1 MPLFGKRNGDM
12 SPEEQE
18 AARQRR
24 RELMQTIGATMSDV
38 GTSLGG
44 GQGSQ
49 LAALQAQRQRMEM
62 QQRQQQQQ
70 QQQQQAY
77 ADLLGSYRG
86 PDMETA
92 GVNELI
98 GGANETGAGFGMAPM
113 QRQDPRY
120 QQGFDM
126 GDPNTQSA
134 MANFLAMGGSPADM
148 KAIQEMGR
156 GPKPSYFNTRSGVV
170 AVDPETGEAN
180 EVYSDPYAGALAQR
194 QIDAQGA
201 LAEQRRAAGRAA
213 TTRAAAAADRPAPR
227 GPAPG
232 GSSGLPAGYVVR

>member
-38 GTSLGG
+38 GSSLGG

-49 LAALQAQRQRMEM
+49 LAALQAHRQRMEM

-70 QQQQQAY
+70 RQAY
-77 ADLLGSYRG
+77 AGLLGSYRG

-92 GVNELI
+92 GVNDLI
-98 GGANETGAGFGMAPM
+98 GGANETGARMGMAPM
-113 QRQDPRY
+113 QRQEPRY

-201 LAEQRRAAGRAA
+201 LAEQRRAGGRAA
-213 TTRAAAAADRPAPR
+213 MIRATKPPAPR

>member
-1 MPLFGKRNGDM
+1 MPLFGKTGAKARNFLAGDVGQALM
-12 SPEEQE
+12 RTASGLIPGDPYGYML
-18 AARQRR
+18 ARQARD
-24 RELMQTIGATMSDV
+24 EKMAM
-38 GTSLGG
+38 
-44 GQGSQ
+44 
-49 LAALQAQRQRMEM
+49 
-62 QQRQQQQQ
+62 QQQQQ
-70 QQQQQAY
+70 QQRQDAI
-77 ADLLGSYRG
+77 AGLLGSYRG

-98 GGANETGAGFGMAPM
+98 GGANETGFRFDQAPM
-113 QRQDPRY
+113 QRQEPRY

-201 LAEQRRAAGRAA
+201 LAEQRRAAGRANMIRA
-213 TTRAAAAADRPAPR
+213 TKPPAPR
-227 GPAPG
+227 GAAPG
-232 GSSGLPAGYVVR
+232 AAPVKSHPSDRYKGRP

>member
-1 MPLFGKRNGDM
+1 MPLFGKTGAKARNFLAG
-12 SPEEQE
+12 
-18 AARQRR
+18 
-24 RELMQTIGATMSDV
+24 DV
-38 GTSLGG
+38 G
-44 GQGSQ
+44 Q
-49 LAALQAQRQRMEM
+49 ALMRTASGLIPGDPYGYVMAQRARDEKLA
-62 QQRQQQQQ
+62 QQQQQ
-70 QQQQQAY
+70 RQAY

-86 PDMETA
+86 PDMQTA

-201 LAEQRRAAGRAA
+201 LAEQRRAGGRAA
-213 TTRAAAAADRPAPR
+213 MIRATKPPAPPRARAAAPVA
-227 GPAPG
+227 GPSIDQPWTMFKK
-232 GSSGLPAGYVVR
+232 

>member
-12 SPEEQE
+12 SPEEQA
-18 AARQRR
+18 AARQRQ

-38 GTSLGG
+38 GANLSGN
-44 GQGSQ
+44 QGSQ
-49 LAALQAQRQRMEM
+49 LAALEARRQKLAMQR
-62 QQRQQQQQ
+62 
-70 QQQQQAY
+70 QQQQAY
-77 ADLLGSYRG
+77 ADLMASYRG

-113 QRQDPRY
+113 QRQEPRY

-134 MANFLAMGGSPADM
+134 FANYLGMGGSPADI
-148 KAIQEMGR
+148 KALQEMGR

-201 LAEQRRAAGRAA
+201 LAEQRRASGKAA
-213 TTRAAAAADRPAPR
+213 TTRAAAAARRPAPR

>member
-38 GTSLGG
+38 GASLGG

-62 QQRQQQQQ
+62 QQRQQ

-113 QRQDPRY
+113 QRQQPRY

-201 LAEQRRAAGRAA
+201 LAEQRRAGGRAA
-213 TTRAAAAADRPAPR
+213 MIRATKPPAPPRARAAAPVA
-227 GPAPG
+227 GPSIDQPWTMFKK
-232 GSSGLPAGYVVR
+232 

>member
-1 MPLFGKRNGDM
+1 MPLFGKTGEKARNFLAG
-12 SPEEQE
+12 
-18 AARQRR
+18 
-24 RELMQTIGATMSDV
+24 DV
-38 GTSLGG
+38 G
-44 GQGSQ
+44 Q
-49 LAALQAQRQRMEM
+49 ALMRTASGLIPGDPYGYVMAQRARDQKLA
-62 QQRQQQQQ
+62 QQQQQ
-70 QQQQQAY
+70 RQAY
-77 ADLLGSYRG
+77 ADLMGSYRG

-92 GVNELI
+92 GVNDLI
-98 GGANETGAGFGMAPM
+98 GGANETGARMGMAPM

-170 AVDPETGEAN
+170 AVDPETGQAN

-201 LAEQRRAAGRAA
+201 LAEQRRAGGRAAMIRATKPPAGRA
-213 TTRAAAAADRPAPR
+213 PA
-227 GPAPG
+227 PAPG
-232 GSSGLPAGYVVR
+232 AAPVKSHPSDRYKGRP

>member
-1 MPLFGKRNGDM
+1 MPLFGKTGEKARNFLAG
-12 SPEEQE
+12 
-18 AARQRR
+18 
-24 RELMQTIGATMSDV
+24 DV
-38 GTSLGG
+38 G
-44 GQGSQ
+44 Q
-49 LAALQAQRQRMEM
+49 ALMRTASGLIPGDPYGYVMAQRARDQKLA
-62 QQRQQQQQ
+62 QQQQQ
-70 QQQQQAY
+70 RQAY
-77 ADLLGSYRG
+77 ADLMGSYRG

-98 GGANETGAGFGMAPM
+98 GGANETGARFDQAAM

-201 LAEQRRAAGRAA
+201 LAEQRRASGRAA
-213 TTRAAAAADRPAPR
+213 TTRAAAAANRPAPR

>member
-38 GTSLGG
+38 GSSLGG

-62 QQRQQQQQ
+62 QQRQQ

-120 QQGFDM
+120 QQGFDPAAI
-126 GDPNTQSA
+126 GT
-134 MANFLAMGGSPADM
+134 FLSRGGSAADA
-148 KAIQEMGR
+148 KAMQDLINPPSNRRFVTGGAGR
-156 GPKPSYFNTRSGVV
+156 YGTM
-170 AVDPETGEAN
+170 DMDTGEIDMGAP
-180 EVYSDPYAGALAQR
+180 DPMQQQLLQA
-194 QIDAQGA
+194 QIDALIAQAG
-201 LAEQRRAAGRAA
+201 QRTATGRAA
-213 TTRAAAAADRPAPR
+213 TTRAEAAVNRPVTQ

-232 GSSGLPAGYVVR
+232 AAPIRAHPSDRYKGRP

>member
-1 MPLFGKRNGDM
+1 MPILGKAANSARNFFGSDAGQALLSTLSVFVPGDPYGFVQKSRRQDEKR
-12 SPEEQE
+12 
-18 AARQRR
+18 A
-24 RELMQTIGATMSDV
+24 
-38 GTSLGG
+38 
-44 GQGSQ
+44 
-49 LAALQAQRQRMEM
+49 
-62 QQRQQQQQ
+62 QQQQQ
-70 QQQQQAY
+70 EQAKRD
-77 ADLLGSYRG
+77 AISNLMRSYRG

-113 QRQDPRY
+113 QRQEPRY

-134 MANFLAMGGSPADM
+134 FANYLGMGGSPADI
-148 KAIQEMGR
+148 KALQEMGR

-170 AVDPETGEAN
+170 AVEPETGEAN

-201 LAEQRRAAGRAA
+201 LAEQRRASGRAA
-213 TTRAAAAADRPAPR
+213 TTRAAAAARRPAPR
-227 GPAPG
+227 GPALG

>member
-1 MPLFGKRNGDM
+1 MPLFGKTGEKARNFLAG
-12 SPEEQE
+12 
-18 AARQRR
+18 
-24 RELMQTIGATMSDV
+24 DV
-38 GTSLGG
+38 G
-44 GQGSQ
+44 Q
-49 LAALQAQRQRMEM
+49 ALMRTASGLIPGDPYGYVMAQRARDEKLA
-62 QQRQQQQQ
+62 QQQQQ
-70 QQQQQAY
+70 RQAY

-113 QRQDPRY
+113 QRQEPRY

-201 LAEQRRAAGRAA
+201 LAEQRRAGGRAA
-213 TTRAAAAADRPAPR
+213 MIRATKPPAPR
-227 GPAPG
+227 GGGRPTG
-232 GSSGLPAGYVVR
+232 GSAGLPAGYVVR

>member
-1 MPLFGKRNGDM
+1 
-12 SPEEQE
+12 
-18 AARQRR
+18 
-24 RELMQTIGATMSDV
+24 
-38 GTSLGG
+38 
-44 GQGSQ
+44 
-49 LAALQAQRQRMEM
+49 
-62 QQRQQQQQ
+62 
-70 QQQQQAY
+70 
-77 ADLLGSYRG
+77 
-86 PDMETA
+86 META

-98 GGANETGAGFGMAPM
+98 GGANETGARFGMAPM

-201 LAEQRRAAGRAA
+201 LAEQRRAAGRANMIRA
-213 TTRAAAAADRPAPR
+213 TKPPAPR
-227 GPAPG
+227 GAAPG
-232 GSSGLPAGYVVR
+232 VSNTPRPTGKVY

>member
-1 MPLFGKRNGDM
+1 MPILGKIGQALGQMGRFYT
-12 SPEEQE
+12 SPEGLQN
-18 AARQRR
+18 
-24 RELMQTIGATMSDV
+24 
-38 GTSLGG
+38 
-44 GQGSQ
+44 
-49 LAALQAQRQRMEM
+49 LQATFQDIANPDTQAMARLQMRRDKLA
-62 QQRQQQQQ
+62 QQK
-70 QQQQQAY
+70 QQQQAY
-77 ADLLGSYRG
+77 ADLMRSYRG

-98 GGANETGAGFGMAPM
+98 GGANETGARFDQAPM
-113 QRQDPRY
+113 QRQDPRW

-134 MANFLAMGGSPADM
+134 FANYLGMGGSPADI
-148 KAIQEMGR
+148 KALQEMGR

-201 LAEQRRAAGRAA
+201 LAEQRRAAGRANMIRA
-213 TTRAAAAADRPAPR
+213 TKPPAPR
-227 GPAPG
+227 GG
-232 GSSGLPAGYVVR
+232 GGGGGGTMTPRPTGKVY

>member
-49 LAALQAQRQRMEM
+49 LAVLQAQRQRMEM
-62 QQRQQQQQ
+62 QQRQQ

-126 GDPNTQSA
+126 GDLNTQSA

-201 LAEQRRAAGRAA
+201 LAEQRRAAGRANMIRA
-213 TTRAAAAADRPAPR
+213 TKPPASRASA
-227 GPAPG
+227 PAPG
-232 GSSGLPAGYVVR
+232 AAPIRAHPSDRYKGRP

>member
-1 MPLFGKRNGDM
+1 MPLFGKRDAAPK
-12 SPEEQE
+12 SPEEMA
-18 AARQRR
+18 AARERR
-24 RELMQTIGATMSDV
+24 AKMLEIIGATMSDMGSNFGGEQ
-38 GTSLGG
+38 GTR
-44 GQGSQ
+44 
-49 LAALQAQRQRMEM
+49 LQALTARDQKLAMQR
-62 QQRQQQQQ
+62 
-70 QQQQQAY
+70 QQQQAY
-77 ADLLGSYRG
+77 ADLMGSYRG

-98 GGANETGAGFGMAPM
+98 GGANETGFRFDQAPM
-113 QRQDPRY
+113 QRQEPRY

-170 AVDPETGEAN
+170 AVDPETGEAS

-201 LAEQRRAAGRAA
+201 LAEQRRASGRANMIRA
-213 TTRAAAAADRPAPR
+213 TKPPAPR
-227 GPAPG
+227 GAAPG
-232 GSSGLPAGYVVR
+232 GNTNTPRPTGKVY

>member
-1 MPLFGKRNGDM
+1 MPMFGKAAGSARKFFGSDAGQALLSTLSVFVPGD
-12 SPEEQE
+12 PYGFVQRGR
-18 AARQRR
+18 RQD
-24 RELMQTIGATMSDV
+24 EKMAM
-38 GTSLGG
+38 
-44 GQGSQ
+44 
-49 LAALQAQRQRMEM
+49 
-62 QQRQQQQQ
+62 QQQQQ
-70 QQQQQAY
+70 QQRQDAI
-77 ADLLGSYRG
+77 AGLLGSYRG

-201 LAEQRRAAGRAA
+201 LAEQRRAAGRANMIRA
-213 TTRAAAAADRPAPR
+213 TKPPAPR
-227 GPAPG
+227 GAAPG
-232 GSSGLPAGYVVR
+232 GNTNTPRPTGKVY

>member
-1 MPLFGKRNGDM
+1 MPILGKIGQALGQVGRFYT
-12 SPEEQE
+12 SPEGIQN
-18 AARQRR
+18 
-24 RELMQTIGATMSDV
+24 
-38 GTSLGG
+38 
-44 GQGSQ
+44 
-49 LAALQAQRQRMEM
+49 LQATLQDIANPDAQAMARLQVRRDKMA
-62 QQRQQQQQ
+62 QQ

-77 ADLLGSYRG
+77 ADLMGSYRG

-92 GVNELI
+92 GVNQLI
-98 GGANETGAGFGMAPM
+98 GGANETGARFGMAPM
-113 QRQDPRY
+113 QRQEPRY
-120 QQGFDM
+120 QQGFDI

-201 LAEQRRAAGRAA
+201 LAEQRRAGGRAA
-213 TTRAAAAADRPAPR
+213 MIRATRPPAPR
-227 GPAPG
+227 AGAAPG
-232 GSSGLPAGYVVR
+232 AAPVKSHPSDRYKGRP

>member
-12 SPEEQE
+12 SPEEQA
-18 AARQRR
+18 AARQRQ

-38 GTSLGG
+38 GANLSGN
-44 GQGSQ
+44 QGSQ
-49 LAALQAQRQRMEM
+49 LAALEARRQRLA
-62 QQRQQQQQ
+62 QQ

-77 ADLLGSYRG
+77 ADLMASYRG

-113 QRQDPRY
+113 QRQEPRY

-134 MANFLAMGGSPADM
+134 FANYLGMGGSPADI
-148 KAIQEMGR
+148 KALQEMGR

-201 LAEQRRAAGRAA
+201 LAEPRRAAGRAA
-213 TTRAAAAADRPAPR
+213 TTRAAAAARRPAPR

>member
-38 GTSLGG
+38 GSSLGG

-62 QQRQQQQQ
+62 QQRQQ

-201 LAEQRRAAGRAA
+201 LAEQRRAAGRANMIRA
-213 TTRAAAAADRPAPR
+213 TKPPAPPRARAAAPVA
-227 GPAPG
+227 GPSIDQPWTMFKQ
-232 GSSGLPAGYVVR
+232 